1 MSASKKITIGMLGCG
16 TVGAE
21 IARLLLSDIPEL
33 STRSSAPLELKKIAV
48 RSGGSRNGI
57 DASLFTTDPLSIV
70 NDPAID
76 IVIEVMGGIEPAR
89 ELILQAIKNGKSI
102 VTANKSLLATHGA
115 DLYAAADEAGV
126 DLYYEAAV
134 AGAIPII
141 RPMRE
146 SLAGD
151 YITRIMGIVNGTTNF
166 ILTKMHEDGLAF
178 SQALAQAQELG
189 FAEADPTADIEG
201 FDAAAKAAIL
211 AGLAFHTRVTV
222 DEVYRE
228 GITKISAADV
238 ALAKSMNHVVKLLV
252 IGELTPEDEISVRVH
267 PVMLPHSHPLASVR
281 DAYNAVYLE
290 AESAGQ
296 LMFYGRG
303 AGGGPTASAV
313 LGDVVAVARHIVD
326 DSIGHRESDYADR
339 EIAPF
344 GAARTKLMI
353 RLHVADKPGVLATI
367 AQAFAAQDVS
377 IQTVRQG
384 GAGNDAELVVVTHA
398 ASENALGALVKDLSA
413 LEIVRNVESVIRVE
427 GAPS

>member
-89 ELILQAIKNGKSI
+89 ELILQAIKNGKSV

-115 DLYAAADEAGV
+115 DLYAAADKAGV

-178 SQALAQAQELG
+178 SEALAQAQKLG
-189 FAEADPTADIEG
+189 YAEVDPTADVEG

-238 ALAKSMNHVVKLLV
+238 SLAKSMNHVIKLLV

-313 LGDVVAVARHIVD
+313 LGDVVAVARHIAD

-367 AQAFAAQDVS
+367 AQAFAAQGVS

-398 ASENALGALVKDLSA
+398 ASENELGALVDDLSA
-413 LEIVRNVESVIRVE
+413 LEIVRNIESVIRVE